1 MLLYL
6 EQQLGRN
13 FPRLFVPEG
22 PRPGKESTNLRIPPV
37 ITNDPALLVKVA
49 VATAPLARGLG
60 SLKVTVG
67 AEVYPVPGFVSV
79 KAITTPCE
87 TLAVAVAPVPPP
99 PVRTT
104 CGVVYPDPP
113 LVTENPLRVTP
124 ATGVQ

>member
-1 MLLYL
+1 M
-6 EQQLGRN
+6 
-13 FPRLFVPEG
+13 FAPVG

-37 ITNDPALLVKVA
+37 ITNEPALLVKVA
-49 VATAPLARGLG
+49 VAAAPLARGLG

-79 KAITTPCE
+79 NAITTPWE

-99 PVRTT
+99 LVRVT

-113 LVTENPLRVTP
+113 FETENPLRVIP
-124 ATGVQ
+124 PTGVPVTVGSGLLA